1 MSHPA
6 ARLVA
11 GLVVFLLVGWVVG
24 ELGSRLHTG
33 VHYPRDVAASVPIGI
48 GSGVLAT
55 RLPRW
60 VRQRRV
66 ERRRVEVV
74 R

>member
-11 GLVVFLLVGWVVG
+11 GLVAFVLVGWVVG
-24 ELGSRLHTG
+24 ELWSRVHTG
-33 VHYPRDVAASVPIGI
+33 VHYPRDGAAGAAIGI
-48 GSGVLAT
+48 GSLILAT

-66 ERRRVEVV
+66 ERRRAEVV

>member
-6 ARLVA
+6 ARLAA
-11 GLVVFLLVGWVVG
+11 GLIAFVLVGWVVG
-24 ELGSRLHTG
+24 EQWSRVHTG
-33 VHYPRDVAASVPIGI
+33 VNYPSDVAAGAPIGI
-48 GSGVLAT
+48 GPLVLAT

-60 VRQRRV
+60 GRQRRV
-66 ERRRVEVV
+66 ERRRAKVV